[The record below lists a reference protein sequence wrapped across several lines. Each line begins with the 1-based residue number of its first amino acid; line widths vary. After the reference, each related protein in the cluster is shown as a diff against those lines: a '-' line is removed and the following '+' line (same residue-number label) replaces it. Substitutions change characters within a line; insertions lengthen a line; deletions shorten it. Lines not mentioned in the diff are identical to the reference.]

1 MTVRSRRSTQE
12 GTGVYDPER
21 KRALFGAPPAGG
33 SMSTAAVTRG
43 EGWEFDATEVTPR
56 PVPAVEQATPTRIDT
71 PVPSAG
77 SPVGSPAASPADQA
91 TPTAVTA
98 RIERSEPIRVIS
110 MKDRSAGRPRVEEPR
125 VPLHVQLRTMAEVAG
140 LRDPPSGLGHLA
152 PPRDPQQA
160 RKRRQL
166 DNVVWACVAIGLA
179 GGIALAI
186 WLIAGR

>member
-21 KRALFGAPPAGG
+21 KRALFGTPPAGG
-33 SMSTAAVTRG
+33 SASTPATRAD
-43 EGWEFDATEVTPR
+43 GWELDATEVAPGPT
-56 PVPAVEQATPTRIDT
+56 PAVEQATPTRIDT
-71 PVPSAG
+71 PVPSSA
-77 SPVGSPAASPADQA
+77 SPSVPPAASPADQA

-98 RIERSEPIRVIS
+98 RLERSEPIRVIS
-110 MKDRSAGRPRVEEPR
+110 MKEPSAGRPRVEEPR

-140 LRDPPSGLGHLA
+140 RRIPPSGLGRLA
-152 PPRDPQQA
+152 PPRDPRQA

-166 DNVVWACVAIGLA
+166 DNVVWACVAVGLA
-179 GGIALAI
+179 GGIALVI